1 MLTYQLQ
8 LIWQYISNDYARF
21 RKLDMPSY
29 FKIKRSSND
38 SLQVPKVLSYQLQ
51 PMWRYIINKHTP
63 FTRSDFASY
72 FENERSNNDRL

>member
-21 RKLDMPSY
+21 RKPNMPSY
-29 FKIKRSSND
+29 FKIKRWNDD
-38 SLQVPKVLSYQLQ
+38 SLQVPKVSPYQLQ

-63 FTRSDFASY
+63 FTRSDLPSY
-72 FENERSNNDRL
+72 FEIERSNNDSL